1 MRSLLLE
8 RLNEKTGPAI
18 TDERGTHDY
27 ASVARGAADIAAHLL
42 GRDKASLEG
51 ERVAMLVP
59 PGYEFVA
66 TLFGILAAL
75 PSNTPRQLA
84 GLARGIDGLR
94 SPTVDDGSGEGE
106 ALRGRTAEV
115 VRRVRV
121 GGRDMFKLDVVEAR
135 LREADGH
142 AAALFPEI
150 VRRAAAAITR
160 HAATMPPRTLLYV
173 FGDHG
178 FTLDASGAAYQG
190 GASPEEV
197 LVPAFAFLL
206 GMVQ

>member
-1 MRSLLLE
+1 MRAKRFAVAPPRSC
-8 RLNEKTGPAI
+8 AAF
-18 TDERGTHDY
+18 
-27 ASVARGAADIAAHLL
+27 ASEAATCSSSTSSKRA
-42 GRDKASLEG
+42 
-51 ERVAMLVP
+51 
-59 PGYEFVA
+59 FVKPTA
-66 TLFGILAAL
+66 T
-75 PSNTPRQLA
+75 P
-84 GLARGIDGLR
+84 
-94 SPTVDDGSGEGE
+94 
-106 ALRGRTAEV
+106 
-115 VRRVRV
+115 
-121 GGRDMFKLDVVEAR
+121 
-135 LREADGH
+135 
-142 AAALFPEI
+142 AALFPEI